1 MTEQEWQTSDD
12 PRAMFEFLRG
22 TPRSWRSRWFAWM
35 GMQKSPISERKG
47 MLLYHSAANLDPE
60 YLKRLQE
67 AARSGAI
74 GYDGLDSEAAKIDM
88 ARYALEVTFNDML
101 SSDDN
106 EGDVFILMTLD
117 DQNRNPFICPL
128 LREMFNPF
136 HSDYIDPYWIKW
148 NEGTVSKLAQG
159 IYKDNFWPDMPI
171 LADALEEAGCN
182 DESILAHCRGQ
193 INHVR
198 GCWVVDLLLGKK

>member
-35 GMQKSPISERKG
+35 GMQKSHISQRKG
-47 MLLYHSAANLDPE
+47 MLLYHSAANMDPE

-74 GYDGLDSEAAKIDM
+74 GYEGLDSETAKIDM
-88 ARYALEVTFNDML
+88 ARYVLETTFNDIF
-101 SSDDN
+101 SSEDN
-106 EGDVFILMTLD
+106 TGDMCILMMLD
-117 DQNRNPFICPL
+117 DQSRQPFICPL
-128 LREMFNPF
+128 FREMFNPF
-136 HSDYIDPYWIKW
+136 HSDPVEPTWLKRNDA
-148 NEGTVSKLAQG
+148 TVSNLAKG
-159 IYKDNFWPDMPI
+159 IYKDNLWPDMPI

-182 DESILAHCRGQ
+182 DEAILAHCRGQ
-193 INHVR
+193 SNHVR